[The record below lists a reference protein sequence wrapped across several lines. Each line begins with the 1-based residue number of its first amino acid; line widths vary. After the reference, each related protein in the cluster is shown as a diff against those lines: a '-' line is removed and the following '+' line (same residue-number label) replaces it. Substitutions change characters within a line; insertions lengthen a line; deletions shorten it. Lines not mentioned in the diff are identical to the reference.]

1 MKLGSIY
8 RPIENELERMEEILA
23 SSLKKSKSKSIL
35 GMGKFL
41 LESPGKRIRPALVI
55 LSARA
60 SSEHRPSEVESS
72 LTKIASAMEL
82 IHMASLVHDDVIDH
96 ARLRHNKPTANSRWG
111 EDVSIALG
119 DYLFAEAFDLI
130 SGCENSDIIRCLSS
144 ATKTMCEGELLQVCE
159 RDNLDLLKERYLVI
173 IKKKTA
179 TFFAASCHAGALLS
193 DSCKPL
199 QKALKEYGLNFGI
212 AFQIVDDYLD
222 LIGSEENLGR
232 MPGQDV
238 GVGEMTLPILNLL
251 ESVSGDKREELK
263 ELLSFK
269 NDKNALD
276 KIKARFFEA
285 NIGLKTKKLVSSYM
299 NIAKSKIEGLSDSPY
314 KESLLNLTDFVI
326 DRGFNAQ
333 S

>member
-1 MKLGSIY
+1 MELRSIY
-8 RPIENELERMEEILA
+8 RPIENDLKRIDEILDF
-23 SSLKKSKSKSIL
+23 SLKKSKSKPIL

-60 SSEHRPSEVESS
+60 SSDHRPFEAKDS

-96 ARLRHNKPTANSRWG
+96 AGIRHNKPTVNSRWG

-119 DYLFAEAFDLI
+119 DYLFAEAFELI
-130 SGCENSDIIRCLSS
+130 SGCGNSDIIRCLSS

-179 TFFAASCHAGALLS
+179 MFFASSCHAGALIS
-193 DSCKPL
+193 DSNRAL
-199 QKALKEYGLNFGI
+199 QKALKAYGLNFGI

-222 LIGSEENLGR
+222 LIGAEENLGK

-251 ESVSGDKREELK
+251 ESVSGDKRKELK

-269 NDKNALD
+269 NDRNALD
-276 KIKARFFEA
+276 RIKTRLFEA

-299 NIAKSKIEGLSDSPY
+299 DIAKSKIEALSDSPY
-314 KESLLNLTDFVI
+314 KESLLNLADFVI

-333 S
+333 G